1 LSRLGAGDD
10 LPIGTPV
17 AGRTDQALDD
27 LVGFFVNTLV
37 LRTDVSGSPS
47 FGEVLRRVRERAL
60 DAYAHQDVPFE
71 RLVEELAPA
80 RSMARHPLFQ
90 VMLALQNNTD
100 PDLDL
105 PGLNT
110 TVVPGP
116 QPPEKFDLSLTLRE
130 TFGDHARPR
139 GISGQ
144 LGYATDLFE
153 HGTVEA
159 IAERFVRVL
168 DAVTT
173 RPADPVDR
181 VQVLSAGERERVLV
195 EWNDTARP
203 LAGATLPELLSA
215 QAGRTPDAVALVCG
229 DTRLTYAELDTRA
242 NRLAHLL
249 TEQGVGPESRVA
261 VFMER
266 STDMVLALLAAVKAG
281 AAYVP
286 VDPQYPAERIT
297 RMLRDSAPQC
307 VLTHT
312 PTSHLLPE
320 TENLPRL
327 VLDEPGTQALLTD
340 RPGHA
345 PRPRLLPEHP
355 AYLIYTSGSTGT
367 PKGVAL
373 AHRGIVNR
381 LAWMQAEYPLDASD
395 RVLQKTPYGFDV
407 SVWEFFWPLTCGATL
422 VMAKP
427 DGHRDPAYLAE
438 LINTEGVTVTHFIP
452 SMLQAFLQ

>member
-1 LSRLGAGDD
+1 MVLQAALAVLLSRLGAGDD

-105 PGLNT
+105 PGLHT
-110 TVVPGP
+110 TVAPGP
-116 QPPEKFDLSLTLRE
+116 QPPEKFDLSLTLQE
-130 TFGDHARPR
+130 TFDDAARPHGVR
-139 GISGQ
+139 GQ

-153 HGTVEA
+153 HETAEA

-173 RPADPVDR
+173 NPSHPVGQ
-181 VQVLSAGERERVLV
+181 VQILSAAERERVFV

-215 QAGRTPDAVALVCG
+215 QVERTPDGVALVSG
-229 DTRLTYAELDTRA
+229 ETRITYAELDVRA

-249 TEQGVGPESRVA
+249 AEQGVSAESRVA

-266 STDMVLALLAAVKAG
+266 SAELIVALLAVLKAG

-286 VDPQYPAERIT
+286 VDPR
-297 RMLRDSAPQC
+297 AP
-307 VLTHT
+307 
-312 PTSHLLPE
+312 
-320 TENLPRL
+320 
-327 VLDEPGTQALLTD
+327 
-340 RPGHA
+340 
-345 PRPRLLPEHP
+345 
-355 AYLIYTSGSTGT
+355 
-367 PKGVAL
+367 L
-373 AHRGIVNR
+373 A
-381 LAWMQAEYPLDASD
+381 
-395 RVLQKTPYGFDV
+395 
-407 SVWEFFWPLTCGATL
+407 
-422 VMAKP
+422 
-427 DGHRDPAYLAE
+427 
-438 LINTEGVTVTHFIP
+438 
-452 SMLQAFLQ
+452 